1 MKNMFWIL
9 VDFIPLIIAVEVNP
23 PMSGF
28 GLGLMAAIILAI
40 FQKRRFGEVNTIVK
54 MKVLYFLASI
64 AVLYLI
70 PSINLVQL
78 TQVFVYAILFL
89 VTFIS
94 LLQGKPFTLQ
104 YAKKSVAQKFWEHPV
119 FISTNYWLTVG
130 WAVTFAISLVFSVL
144 YAVHITVGST
154 GAFLS
159 NIWNVMGLFVTF
171 IVPPLVRKSFR
182 ASQGS

>member
-1 MKNMFWIL
+1 MLWIF
-9 VDFIPLIIAVEVNP
+9 VDFIPLIIALEVNP
-23 PMSGF
+23 PLLGF

-40 FQKRRFGEVNTIVK
+40 FQKRRFGEVNTFVK
-54 MKVLYFLASI
+54 VKVFYFLASI
-64 AVLYLI
+64 VVLYLI

-89 VTFIS
+89 ATFIS

-104 YAKKSVAQKFWEHPV
+104 YAKKSVAQEFWEHPL

-130 WAVTFAISLVFSVL
+130 WAVTFAISLVFSIL
-144 YAVHITVGST
+144 YAVQITVGST
-154 GAFLS
+154 GVFLS
-159 NIWNVMGLFVTF
+159 NIWNAIGLLVTF
-171 IVPPLVRKSFR
+171 IVPPFVRKSFR